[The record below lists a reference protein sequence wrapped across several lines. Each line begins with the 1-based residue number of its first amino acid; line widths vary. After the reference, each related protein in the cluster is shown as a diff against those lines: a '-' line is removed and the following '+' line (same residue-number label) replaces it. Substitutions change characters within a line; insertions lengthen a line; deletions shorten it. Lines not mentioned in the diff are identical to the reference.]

1 MHSTRGRHALFTLV
15 DCTVMRMI
23 AAALLVGA
31 VLVGASVR
39 AAPPTGPAH
48 ALSMYGDLKY
58 GPGFTH
64 FDYANPDAPRG
75 GEVRLARIGTFDSFN
90 PYILKGVP
98 DAAILNTFETLMVQS
113 DDEPFS
119 EYGLIAESV
128 ETPPDRSWV
137 IFTLRPEARFHDG
150 SAITA
155 DDVVWTFDTLKTKG
169 HPRFRS
175 YYGKVVRAEKLAE
188 RRVRFAFSPGDN
200 RELPLILGQLPVL
213 SRAYWSTRAFERT
226 TLEPPLGSGPYRL
239 DTSAMEPGRFTVYRR
254 VKDYWGAALPVRVGR
269 HNFDALRYDYYRD
282 SNIALEAFK
291 AGQYDFRVEN
301 AAKLWATGYASPALS
316 AGLMKKEEIRNEV
329 PTGMQGYVMNTRRP
343 LLKDRRVRQALAY
356 AFDFEWTNRTL
367 FYGAYTRTSSYFSN
381 SELASSGLPTPGELA
396 VLEPYR
402 GRVPDEVFTR
412 EYRPPVSDGSG
423 FIRQNLLAALE
434 LLKQA
439 GWVVRDMRLVNAETG
454 APFELEILLS
464 DPAFERITLP
474 FTKNLEHL
482 GIRARPRNVDTAQ
495 YQKRVETFDF
505 DMIVHVW
512 GESLSPGNEQVDF
525 WTSAAAGVPG
535 SENTAG
541 IQDPVVDE
549 VVRLLVAA
557 PDRQSLVDRTRA
569 LDRLLLWG
577 FYVVPH
583 WHVQSFRVASW
594 DRFGR
599 PAISPKYALAFDA
612 WWIDAAR
619 DAALARRKGEVVRR

>member
-1 MHSTRGRHALFTLV
+1 MRGIV
-15 DCTVMRMI
+15 
-23 AAALLVGA
+23 ALLLVVA
-31 VLVGASVR
+31 VLAGASVG
-39 AAPPTGPAH
+39 AAPPAGPAH

-64 FDYANPDAPRG
+64 FEYTNPYAPKGGDA
-75 GEVRLARIGTFDSFN
+75 RLAAIGTFDSFN
-90 PYILKGVP
+90 PFVLKGVP
-98 DAAILNTFETLMVQS
+98 AAGIGNTFETLMVQS

-119 EYGLIAESV
+119 EYGLIAETV

-150 SAITA
+150 SPITA
-155 DDVVWTFDTLKTKG
+155 EDVIWTFDTLKKKG

-175 YYGKVVRAEKLAE
+175 YYGKVVSAEKLAE

-226 TLEPPLGSGPYRL
+226 TLEPPLGSGPYRV
-239 DTSAMEPGRFTVYRR
+239 DVNAFEPGRFVVYRR
-254 VKDYWGAALPVRVGR
+254 VKDYWGAALPVRAGR
-269 HNFDALRYDYYRD
+269 NNFDTLRYDYYRD
-282 SNIALEAFK
+282 GSIALEAFK
-291 AGQYDFRVEN
+291 AGHYDFRVEN
-301 AAKLWATGYASPALS
+301 AAKQWATGYASPALA
-316 AGLMKKEEIRNEV
+316 AGLFKKEEIRNEL
-329 PTGMQGYVMNTRRP
+329 PTGMQGYAINTRRP
-343 LLKDRRVRQALAY
+343 LFTDRRVRQALGY

-381 SELASSGLPTPGELA
+381 SELASSGLPTDGELK

-439 GWVVRDMRLVNAETG
+439 GWVVRDMRLVNAATG
-454 APFELEILLS
+454 APFEFEILLS
-464 DPAFERITLP
+464 DPSFERITLP

-482 GIRARPRNVDTAQ
+482 GIRARPRSVDAAQ
-495 YQKRVETFDF
+495 YQKRVEMFDF
-505 DMIVHVW
+505 DMTVHVW
-512 GESLSPGNEQVDF
+512 GQSLSPGNEQVDY
-525 WTSAAAGVPG
+525 WTSATATVPG

-541 IQDPVVDE
+541 VQDPVVDE
-549 VVRLLVAA
+549 IVHLLVAA

-583 WHVQSFRVASW
+583 WHIQNFRVASW
-594 DRFGR
+594 DKFGR
-599 PAISPKYALAFDA
+599 PAISPKYGLPFDA
-612 WWIDAAR
+612 WWIDPVKNE
-619 DAALARRKGEVVRR
+619 ALARRKGEVVR